1 MNWRNTLILAII
13 ALAGVAY
20 FRFFEMKRPGTEEA
34 RRQSQN
40 MVNFD
45 RTKIDGIV
53 IQNGDQ
59 KIEIRR
65 SDNKWRLETPIK
77 DQADSALV
85 ETLLSDLEN
94 WPKEGTIPAKE
105 IDADKSKLAEYGLH
119 NPKLKLKLLG
129 QDRPPEILFGK
140 DAAMEGRM
148 YVRFQNSKET
158 FLAGQSVK
166 KDIDKKPEEFRD
178 RKLTD
183 LSNAQVRRV
192 VLKTP
197 AGEIELE
204 KKDTNWEILKP
215 LRARADDQ
223 KVNDLI
229 SQVTSARIGQFVA
242 DDRGDLRPYGLAEPR
257 GSITLFDQEQKK
269 DQKVEIGE
277 SIKVA
282 GREDKG
288 QTLQIGA
295 IPEKEK
301 EQVYVRFAPRGSVY
315 TLPKKIEEILNTK
328 PADLRDNH
336 LVRIDTNIL
345 DRITID
351 APGKTKTV
359 LARKDGNWT
368 IANRNNAPADAGA
381 VRRMID
387 ALQNERVTKFVE
399 DVASNL
405 PKYGLDKPQ
414 LQLTFSSF
422 ASENTAETKA
432 GEEPFATIAFGKDE
446 GDNVYA
452 RLTDEPFV
460 VAVRRGLLDQ
470 ISPDPLRWQD
480 LSIFKFKPEQIHR
493 ISVTTDKELSLERD
507 QNNQWHWLKGN
518 GAINQ
523 ANLQSLL
530 TTLSNLYAVRW
541 LGTTTPQQGF
551 DKPQL
556 VVSFTTSPDNKTS
569 QKLTVGA
576 QNNDGTFCARVDGRD
591 GTFTIRGS
599 DFNNLKL
606 PLETQGTRVPFA
618 NDGPESERNALT
630 SHRFVFSR
638 DFGDGDGRAA
648 EPPVRLTNLPE
659 ASKTE

>member
-13 ALAGVAY
+13 VIAGLAY

-40 MVNFD
+40 MVNVD

-65 SDNKWRLETPIK
+65 RDNKWRLETPIK
-77 DQADSALV
+77 DQADNALI

-94 WPKEGTIPAKE
+94 WQKEGTIPAKE
-105 IDADKSKLAEYGLH
+105 IDSDKSKLTEYGLN

-129 QDRPPEILFGK
+129 RDRPPEILFGK

-288 QTLQIGA
+288 QTLQIGT
-295 IPEKEK
+295 ISDKEK
-301 EQVYVRFAPRGSVY
+301 DQVHVRFAPRGSVY
-315 TLPKKIEEILNTK
+315 TLPKKIEGILNTK

-351 APGKTKTV
+351 APAKAKTV
-359 LARKDGNWT
+359 LARKDGSWT
-368 IANRNNAPADAGA
+368 IANQNNAPADSGA
-381 VRRMID
+381 VQRMID

-432 GEEPFATIAFGKDE
+432 GEEPFATIAFGKEE
-446 GDNVYA
+446 GDNVFA

-460 VAVRRGLLDQ
+460 VAVHRGLLEQ
-470 ISPDPLRWQD
+470 ISPDPLRWQN
-480 LSIFKFKPEQIHR
+480 LSIFKFKPEQIR
-493 ISVTTDKELSLERD
+493 TISITTDKELLLERG
-507 QNNQWHWLKGN
+507 QNNQWHWLKGS
-518 GAINQ
+518 GGINQ
-523 ANLQSLL
+523 ANLQSILK
-530 TTLSNLYAVRW
+530 TLSSLYAARW
-541 LGTTTPQQGF
+541 LGETNPQQGF

-556 VVSFTTSPDNKTS
+556 VLSFTSSADNKTPY
-569 QKLTVGA
+569 KLTVGA

-591 GTFTIRGS
+591 GTFTISGS
-599 DFNNLKL
+599 DYNTLKL
-606 PLETQGTRVPFA
+606 PLEMQGTPSPSQAVSP
-618 NDGPESERNALT
+618 NPST
-630 SHRFVFSR
+630 T
-638 DFGDGDGRAA
+638 
-648 EPPVRLTNLPE
+648 P
-659 ASKTE
+659 

>member
-1 MNWRNTLILAII
+1 
-13 ALAGVAY
+13 
-20 FRFFEMKRPGTEEA
+20 
-34 RRQSQN
+34 
-40 MVNFD
+40 
-45 RTKIDGIV
+45 
-53 IQNGDQ
+53 
-59 KIEIRR
+59 
-65 SDNKWRLETPIK
+65 
-77 DQADSALV
+77 
-85 ETLLSDLEN
+85 
-94 WPKEGTIPAKE
+94 
-105 IDADKSKLAEYGLH
+105 
-119 NPKLKLKLLG
+119 
-129 QDRPPEILFGK
+129 
-140 DAAMEGRM
+140 M

-204 KKDTNWEILKP
+204 KKDTHWEMLKP

-229 SQVTSARIGQFVA
+229 SQVTSARIGEFVA
-242 DDRGDLRPYGLAEPR
+242 NDRGDLRPYGLAEPR

-269 DQKVEIGE
+269 DQKIEIGE

-295 IPEKEK
+295 IPDKEK

-336 LVRIDTNIL
+336 LVRINTNIL

-351 APGKTKTV
+351 APGKNKTV

-368 IANRNNAPADAGA
+368 IINRNNTQADSGA

-414 LQLTFSSF
+414 LQFTFSSF

-432 GEEPFATIAFGKDE
+432 GEQPFVTIAFGKDE
-446 GDNVYA
+446 GEQVYA

-493 ISVTTDKELSLERD
+493 IRVTTDRELSLERD
-507 QNNQWHWLKGN
+507 QNNQWHCLKGS

-530 TTLSNLYAVRW
+530 KTLSNLYAMRW

-551 DKPQL
+551 DKPEL
-556 VVSFTTSPDNKTS
+556 VLSFTTSPDDKTS
-569 QKLTVGA
+569 YKLTVGA
-576 QNNDGTFCARVDGRD
+576 QNTDGTFYARVDGRD
-591 GTFTIRGS
+591 GTFAISGS

-606 PLETQGTRVPFA
+606 PLESQST
-618 NDGPESERNALT
+618 
-630 SHRFVFSR
+630 
-638 DFGDGDGRAA
+638 
-648 EPPVRLTNLPE
+648 
-659 ASKTE
+659 ASPSPATGSSPSITP